1 MLISDYTVVDQ
12 VLYGWVSF
20 FDEEINGLGSRQFV
34 EMHLDTGEILPA
46 VVID

>member
-20 FDEEINGLGSRQFV
+20 FDEEINGFGSRQFV